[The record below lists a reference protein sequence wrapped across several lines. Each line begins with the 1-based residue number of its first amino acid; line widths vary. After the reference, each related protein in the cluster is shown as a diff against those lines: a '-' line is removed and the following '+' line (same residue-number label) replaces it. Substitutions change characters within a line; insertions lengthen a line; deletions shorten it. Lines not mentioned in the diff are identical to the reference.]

1 MYLVHGFNVNRA
13 SGQGKL
19 AELGAQVLAR
29 AADTAIVVVTW
40 PGDSW
45 AGPASYPFE
54 GNDAD
59 DSGSEL
65 ARFIDR
71 VHPAGT
77 ELSFVSHSLG
87 ARVVFETVKTLAPA
101 RYPVRQVCVMAAA
114 IDDFSVSATE
124 DYRVEVELAGRVA
137 VLASARDPVLR
148 LAFPLGDLLQ
158 AFLFFWKDVS
168 GLALGFHGPR
178 PSGSYAVPANVV
190 HVQIAD
196 SLGVGHGDYL
206 YAGTPNEAQSR
217 AAAFAT
223 AAMAG
228 DPSLSF

>member
-1 MYLVHGFNVNRA
+1 MYLVHGFNVDRT
-13 SGQGKL
+13 SGQQKL
-19 AELGAQVLAR
+19 ATLGAQVQAR
-29 AADTAIVVVTW
+29 APDAAIVAVTW

-45 AGPASYPFE
+45 AGPLSYSFE

-59 DSGSEL
+59 DSGYQL

-87 ARVVFETVKTLAPA
+87 ARVVFEAVKFLAPG
-101 RYPVRQVCVMAAA
+101 RYPVPQICVMAAA
-114 IDDFSVSATE
+114 IDDFSVSAAA
-124 DYRVEVELAGRVA
+124 DYRAEVEAAGRVA

-148 LAFPLGDLLQ
+148 LAYPLGDLLQ
-158 AFLFFWKDVS
+158 EFVFFWKDVS

-178 PSGSYAVPANVV
+178 PARSSAVPANVV
-190 HVQIAD
+190 HVQIANALD
-196 SLGVGHGDYL
+196 VRHGDYL
-206 YAGTPNEAQSR
+206 YSGAPNAAQAR

-223 AAMAG
+223 AALGG
-228 DPSLSF
+228 DATLTY